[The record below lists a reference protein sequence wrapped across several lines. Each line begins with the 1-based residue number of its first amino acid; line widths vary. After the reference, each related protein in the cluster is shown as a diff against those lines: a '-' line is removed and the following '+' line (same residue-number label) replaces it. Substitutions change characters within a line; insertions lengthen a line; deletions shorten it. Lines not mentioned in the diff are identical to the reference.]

1 MNVLEGLRTVRER
14 LVENEAEEA
23 TLLAVDEII
32 RRASTPSAAGGSAQ
46 SLLQLTRM
54 LMRTPRAASNVRVYN
69 DLAKLEEQ
77 LETAG
82 AAMRQRAEAEEAKP
96 IPKTKKYY
104 KEQRERERKTGG

>member
-1 MNVLEGLRTVRER
+1 MNVLEGLRMVRER
-14 LVENEAEEA
+14 LVENEAEPA
-23 TLLAVDEII
+23 TLAHVDQII

-54 LMRTPRAASNVRVYN
+54 LMRHPTAAANVRIYN
-69 DLAKLEEQ
+69 DLVKLEEQ

-82 AAMRQRAEAEEAKP
+82 AAIRQRAEAEDAKP
-96 IPKTKKYY
+96 VPKTKKFY